1 MLVENTKIL
10 KTLKKVYNKNPIKKE
25 KINPKDFHYIF

>member
-10 KTLKKVYNKNPIKKE
+10 KTLKNPIKKD